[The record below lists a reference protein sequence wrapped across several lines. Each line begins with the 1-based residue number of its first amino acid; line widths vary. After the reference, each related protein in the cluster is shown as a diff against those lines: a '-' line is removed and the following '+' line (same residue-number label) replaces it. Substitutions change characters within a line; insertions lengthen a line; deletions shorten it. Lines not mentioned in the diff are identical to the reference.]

1 MTQVDLD
8 NHGDLILETP
18 DGPKSVRAQRSFPWS
33 APDRF
38 VMLRDSEGEEQAT
51 IDDLSK
57 LPAKSRGAIEAWL
70 QRHAF
75 VPKVLRVLEVRP
87 VNAAWRF
94 ELDTDRGPAVVLL
107 KEREDLRHL
116 DDGRILLRDGDGQTY
131 EFGPHDDYDKASRA
145 ELTKLV

>member
-1 MTQVDLD
+1 MHIDLD
-8 NHGDLILETP
+8 ETGDLIHGTGEHAQR
-18 DGPKSVRAQRSFPWS
+18 VRAQRSFPWS

-38 VMLRDSEGEEQAT
+38 VVLRDGEGEEIET
-51 IDDLSK
+51 IDDLQQ

-70 QRHAF
+70 QRHSL
-75 VPKVLRVLEVRP
+75 VPKVLRVIEVRP

-107 KEREDLRHL
+107 KEREDLRPL
-116 DDGRILLRDGDGQTY
+116 EDGRLLLRDGDGQTY
-131 EFGPHDDYDKASRA
+131 EFGPHEEYDKHSRA